1 MTLTEKL
8 HHANEEAVDQDLV
21 QVPIYPENDVSDHYI
36 SALEDVYEM
45 IDETINALSLLIFI
59 APEED
64 FDYLKSIALLLGRA
78 LNTLEV
84 LK

>member
-8 HHANEEAVDQDLV
+8 QHANEEAIDQDLV
-21 QVPIYPENDVSDHYI
+21 QGPIYPENDVSDHYI
-36 SALEDVYEM
+36 NALEDVYEM

>member
-8 HHANEEAVDQDLV
+8 QHANEEAVDQDLA
-21 QVPIYPENDVSDHYI
+21 QVPIYPENDVSNHYI
-36 SALEDVYEM
+36 NALEDVYEM

>member
-8 HHANEEAVDQDLV
+8 QHANEEAVDQDLV
-21 QVPIYPENDVSDHYI
+21 QVPIYPENDVSDQYI
-36 SALEDVYEM
+36 NALEDVCEM
-45 IDETINALSLLIFI
+45 VDSNINALSLLILL

-64 FDYLKSIALLLGRA
+64 FDYLKSVALLLGRA